1 MATNDWDDDDDFDFE
16 DQGQNNQGSN
26 DGDLV
31 KKLRKA
37 LRAKEKENK
46 DLAER
51 FESVSK
57 VQREQIVNQVLNQK
71 GVNPKAA
78 RLILKDLDS
87 VNEEAVNGWLDDNA
101 DLFGLTVQK
110 QEDPQQQL
118 DRAALRQQDVVTQGA
133 TTPGKEMDAMQRI
146 NDAVSADEIIRMI
159 QSGNF

>member
-87 VNEEAVNGWLDDNA
+87 VNEEAVNGWLEDNA

-133 TTPGKEMDAMQRI
+133 TTPGKEMDAMHRI

>member
-1 MATNDWDDDDDFDFE
+1 MATNDWDDDGDFDFE

-87 VNEEAVNGWLDDNA
+87 VNEEAVNGWLEDNA

>member
-87 VNEEAVNGWLDDNA
+87 VNEEAVNGWLEDNA